1 MRAHQPILLI
11 IMTTSIETKESVKI
25 APKTDIKEA
34 SKWHVIYIND
44 DVTTQNFVIE
54 TLILIFNYERNEA
67 EELTFK
73 IHSDG
78 SGIVATLP
86 YEMAEQ
92 KGFEVTLLARNNG
105 YPLVIKLQPEE

>member
-25 APKTDIKEA
+25 APKTDIKEP

-54 TLILIFNYERNEA
+54 TLILIC
-67 EELTFK
+67 
-73 IHSDG
+73 
-78 SGIVATLP
+78 
-86 YEMAEQ
+86 
-92 KGFEVTLLARNNG
+92 
-105 YPLVIKLQPEE
+105 LQPKIAIFLFFKNVSASSFDYFLNVER